1 MCCSQII
8 EAPTAFDE
16 AEASAS
22 DNAVSALGK
31 LCRRSEAIAAGAL
44 PRWLA
49 KLPLQ
54 ADREEARAVHKTL
67 VDMCEATNPHLLG
80 ANHERLA
87 EIIIVFGQILNTDLV
102 EEETSTRIANLLKQV
117 KGGLPHIL
125 QQVPQHPN
133 FARLNADNK
142 AELERALS

>member
-1 MCCSQII
+1 MLSESRLHAPPTLPPSIDTLTRSPLPFPSTLLLCCSQII
-8 EAPTAFDE
+8 EAPTSFDE

-67 VDMCEATNPHLLG
+67 VDMCEATNPHLLAPTTSG
-80 ANHERLA
+80 SPRL
-87 EIIIVFGQILNTDLV
+87 L
-102 EEETSTRIANLLKQV
+102 SSS
-117 KGGLPHIL
+117 
-125 QQVPQHPN
+125 
-133 FARLNADNK
+133 AR
-142 AELERALS
+142 S